1 MKLFGKYFDLKIY
14 KYLHCKTMTCSFV
27 RFYALLEKVYNGTP

>member
-14 KYLHCKTMTCSFV
+14 KYLHFKTMTYGFIRWCVLF
-27 RFYALLEKVYNGTP
+27 EEVYNGTP